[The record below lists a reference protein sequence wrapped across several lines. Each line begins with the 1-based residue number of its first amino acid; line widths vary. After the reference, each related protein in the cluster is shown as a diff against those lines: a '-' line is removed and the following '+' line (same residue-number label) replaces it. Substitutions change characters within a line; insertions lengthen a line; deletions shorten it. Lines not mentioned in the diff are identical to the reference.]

1 MLGKNKMKYEFE
13 VPGAI
18 KGKGRPRVNSYTGIV
33 YTPTTTKDYEYLV
46 EQYFL
51 LKYPKF
57 KPLEG
62 RLAVNIKAIFS
73 IPKST
78 KKVDKDKMLENTI
91 SPTKKPDIDNIVK
104 IILDAMNKFAFKDDT
119 QITKLSVEK
128 VYGNEEK
135 VEVTI
140 EEY

>member
-1 MLGKNKMKYEFE
+1 MKYQFE

-18 KGKGRPRVNSYTGIV
+18 KGKGRPRVNSYTGTV

-51 LKYPKF
+51 LKYPKY
-57 KPLEG
+57 KILEG
-62 RLAVNIKAIFS
+62 RIEVSITATFA

-78 KKVDKDKMLENTI
+78 KKQDIVKMLENSI

-104 IILDAMNKFAFKDDT
+104 IILDSMNKFAFKDDT

-128 VYGNEEK
+128 KYGLEEK
-135 VEVTI
+135 IEISI